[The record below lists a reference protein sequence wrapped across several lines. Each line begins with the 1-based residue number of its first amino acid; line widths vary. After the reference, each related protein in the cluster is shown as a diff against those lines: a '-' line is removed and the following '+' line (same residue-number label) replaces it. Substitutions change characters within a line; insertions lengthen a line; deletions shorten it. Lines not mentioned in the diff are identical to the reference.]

1 MRSPD
6 ARGVAITRY
15 LLSPAGV
22 LPGALRENAGVE
34 QRNSNEPRPDA
45 SRPDPTRP
53 DGRCPRIYLAG
64 PDVFFPDARRIFDTL
79 KAQCER
85 LGLEGVEPSDGGI
98 GAGFHGSDDE
108 MAQRIYDGNM
118 ALIRGADG
126 VIANLVNFRGHEP
139 DSGTVFEV
147 GVAIALGKPVV
158 AYGVAEGTYADRIS
172 AVVACSKDAAGVLRE
187 VACGV
192 MVEGLG
198 QRLNLMLTRSAAM
211 EATAQAALIRM
222 NGLLRV
228 QAKARCAGDSE

>member
-1 MRSPD
+1 
-6 ARGVAITRY
+6 
-15 LLSPAGV
+15 
-22 LPGALRENAGVE
+22 VE

-53 DGRCPRIYLAG
+53 DGRRPRIYLAG
-64 PDVFFPDARRIFDTL
+64 PDVFFPDARQIFDAL
-79 KAQCER
+79 KAHCAR

-98 GAGFHGSDDE
+98 GAGFQGSDDE

-158 AYGVAEGTYADRIS
+158 AYGVAEGTYADRVS
-172 AVVACSKDAAGVLRE
+172 AVVPCTKDAAGVLRE
-187 VACGV
+187 VASGV
-192 MVEGLG
+192 TVEGLG
-198 QRLNLMLTRSAAM
+198 QRLNLMLTRSACIEPTAEAAVDRM
-211 EATAQAALIRM
+211 LELLAPRATALE
-222 NGLLRV
+222 V
-228 QAKARCAGDSE
+228 K